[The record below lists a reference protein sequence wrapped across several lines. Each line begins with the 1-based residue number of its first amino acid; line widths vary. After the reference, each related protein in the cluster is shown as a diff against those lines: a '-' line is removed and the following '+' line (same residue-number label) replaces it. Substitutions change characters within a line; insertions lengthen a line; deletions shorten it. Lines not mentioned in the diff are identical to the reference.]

1 MTLPEIILDFLR
13 SLFSFDSA
21 HPLLFTQFYF
31 WAFFALVFA
40 VFSLFHS
47 KALLRNAYLFF
58 VSLFFYYKTSGVFLL
73 LLLFVVTYNFFAARW
88 VHRARPR
95 WKTFWVVLSVVVDLG
110 ILAYFKYAYFLA
122 DFVNELFGLSIEVH
136 DVLGELG
143 NILTGTQAFRVD
155 AIILPV
161 GISFFTFQAISYV
174 VDVRRGKVAPLRNF
188 LEFGF
193 FLTFFPQLVAGPIV
207 RAPEFFPQLRR
218 PWNLSRRWF
227 GIAVFW
233 IMNGLVKKL
242 VLADYLAVNL
252 SDRVF
257 ENPLLYTGFENLSA
271 LFCYSLQVYAD
282 FSGYTDIAT
291 GVAMLMG
298 FHLPQNFNSPYKA
311 ENAQQFWRRWHMSL
325 SRWLR
330 DYLYIPLGGNRN
342 ATAGTYIII
351 FAVAVIGSFLSGSW
365 WVALAVAVLTALVL
379 LYGWRRPDHRK
390 FLRTQVNSMD
400 TMLLGGLWHG
410 ASWNFMIWG
419 GLNGLGQIIY
429 KFWAQWTRPVQAA
442 VICGVCAL
450 CYGFSRFTPAP
461 VWNLFFVWTL
471 ILSMGTLVRLGYY
484 LATRNNRFLHPS
496 GVRND
501 KEAGVRNDK
510 EAGVRNENSSVVSKN
525 SVPFLPK
532 NGAPVISKNSAPVI
546 PSEAKESTFASA
558 VANYWAVFQTFV
570 FITFTRLFF
579 RSGSNLDPALANEE
593 AWNTA
598 KDMVTQIGSAWDLS
612 KVPAMAWQHRGVLLV
627 FFIGMLIHWLP
638 ERWKRRYRLLFA
650 SLPLPF
656 MAIAVVLIVFVV
668 YQFITSDLQ
677 SFIYFQ
683 F

>member
-1 MTLPEIILDFLR
+1 MTFPDVIWEFLQA
-13 SLFSFDSA
+13 LFSFDSA

-40 VFSLFHS
+40 GFSLIHS
-47 KALLRNAYLFF
+47 KPVLRNAYLFF

-73 LLLFVVTYNFFAARW
+73 LLLFVVTYNFFAARALR
-88 VHRARPR
+88 RARPAWQR
-95 WKTFWVVLSVVVDLG
+95 FWVVLSVVVDLG
-110 ILAYFKYAYFLA
+110 VLAYFKYAYFLA
-122 DFVNELFGLSIEVH
+122 DFLNDLFGLSIQVR

-143 NILTGTQAFRVD
+143 NALTGTSVFRVD

-161 GISFFTFQAISYV
+161 GISFFTFQAISYIM
-174 VDVRRGKVAPLRNF
+174 DVKRGKVEPLRKF
-188 LEFGF
+188 LDFGF

-207 RAPEFFPQLRR
+207 RAPEFFPQLYK
-218 PWNLSRRWF
+218 PYNLSRRWF

-233 IMNGLVKKL
+233 IMNGLIKKL

-257 ENPLLYTGFENLSA
+257 ENPLLYTGFENLAA

-342 ATAGTYIII
+342 ATWGTWIII
-351 FAVAVIGSFLSGSW
+351 IAVAVIGSFLSGSW
-365 WVALAVAVLTALVL
+365 WVAFAVAVISLLVL
-379 LYGWRRPDHRK
+379 IYGWRRPDKRK

-419 GLNGLGQIIY
+419 GLNGIGMIIY
-429 KFWAQWTRPVQAA
+429 KFWADWSIGRKTA
-442 VICGVCAL
+442 VIWGTCAL
-450 CYGFSRFTPAP
+450 CFALSRLAPAP
-461 VWNLFFVWTL
+461 VWNLFTVWTL
-471 ILSMGTLVRLGYY
+471 VLALGTLVRFIF
-484 LATRNNRFLHPS
+484 RH
-496 GVRND
+496 
-501 KEAGVRNDK
+501 
-510 EAGVRNENSSVVSKN
+510 
-525 SVPFLPK
+525 
-532 NGAPVISKNSAPVI
+532 
-546 PSEAKESTFASA
+546 AKGFSWLSHA
-558 VANYWAVFQTFV
+558 WAVFQTFV

-579 RSGSNLDPALANEE
+579 RSGSNLDPALANEQ

-598 KDMVTQIGSAWDLS
+598 KNMVNQIGSAWNLS
-612 KVPAMAWQHRGVLLV
+612 VVPRAARQHRAVLLV
-627 FFIGMLIHWLP
+627 FTFGMLVHWLP
-638 ERWKRRYRLLFA
+638 DRFKRRYRIAFA
-650 SLPLPF
+650 KLPLPV
-656 MAIAVVLIVFVV
+656 MALVVFAVVFVV
-668 YQFITSDLQ
+668 YQFITADLQ
-677 SFIYFQ
+677 TFIYFQ